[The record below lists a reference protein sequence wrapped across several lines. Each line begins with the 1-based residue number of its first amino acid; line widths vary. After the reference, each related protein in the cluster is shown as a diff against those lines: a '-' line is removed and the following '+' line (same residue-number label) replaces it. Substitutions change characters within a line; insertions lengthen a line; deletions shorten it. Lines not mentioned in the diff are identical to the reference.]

1 MKEPY
6 SEGLATH
13 TGPESCVGFPRGG
26 GEALTGVRM
35 GWVWNR
41 EMCVPFEGADRLGRV
56 WKATPGRPLRYA
68 RPVRTPRG
76 RRPHAR
82 TETPRTGIGRSRL
95 WPGWMEPG
103 PRRESERRR
112 RR

>member
-1 MKEPY
+1 MKEPH
-6 SEGLATH
+6 SEGVANH
-13 TGPESCVGFPRGG
+13 TDPESCVGFPQGG
-26 GEALTGVRM
+26 GEALTGARA

-41 EMCVPFEGADRLGRV
+41 EICTSVGADRLGRV
-56 WKATPGRPLRYA
+56 WKATSDRPLRCA
-68 RPVRTPRG
+68 RLVRTPRG

-103 PRRESERRR
+103 PRRESDRRR